1 MLLPLSDPRLSFH
14 SPQPVDR
21 TRAEVRLERFPA
33 AAYTAVANQIGPLA
47 NLRSSSGCGVLLR
60 TDSPVVTVR
69 LAALRHHQLVPQGL
83 ACEVEQDDGS
93 WRPYSSLDLRE
104 VGRDVP
110 VPLPTGLERGGP
122 LRTVAVWL
130 PTISTCALSGIEL
143 LPGSAVEPAPVPQPR
158 WLAVGDSLTQG
169 FSVQCPAQ
177 NWVHRLMRRWNLP
190 AWNLGVGGVK
200 IEPGVFDWA
209 LSARRWDLITVGL
222 GSNHSWDE
230 ADVVEAP
237 GRAAALAELVLSG
250 GHGRVVWLLPPYKP
264 CEDGKGPGDFMGV
277 PLNREAGERVRRVRE
292 SLRASLSEYAPR
304 LELVDDLL
312 PHDPR
317 YYPDG
322 LHPFAAGFARMADT
336 LDRVLRE
343 GVAADGEAGILKPR

>member
-1 MLLPLSDPRLSFH
+1 MLLPPADPRLSYWC
-14 SPQPVDR
+14 PQPVETSR
-21 TRAEVRLERFPA
+21 PEARLERFPP
-33 AAYTAVANQIGPLA
+33 AAYSALAGQIGPLA
-47 NLRSSSGCGVLLR
+47 NLRASSGCGVLLR
-60 TDSPVVTVR
+60 TDSPRMTVR

-83 ACEVEQDDGS
+83 AVEVEQEDGS
-93 WRPYSSLDLRE
+93 WLTLNSLDLRE

-110 VPLPTGLERGGP
+110 VPFGTGLELGGS
-122 LRTVAVWL
+122 LRTVAIWL

-143 LPGSAVEPAPVPQPR
+143 APGSAVAAAPQPEPR
-158 WLAVGDSLTQG
+158 WLAIGDSLTQG
-169 FSVQCPAQ
+169 FSVQSPAQ
-177 NWVHRLMRRWNLP
+177 NWVHRLMRRWDLP

-200 IEPGVFDWA
+200 IEPEVFDWA
-209 LSARRWDLITVGL
+209 LAARRWELVTIGL

-230 ADVVEAP
+230 ADVATAAD
-237 GRAAALAELVLSG
+237 RAAQFAELALSG

-277 PLNREAGERVRRVRE
+277 PLNRETGERVRRVRE
-292 SLRASLSEYAPR
+292 LLRARLSPYAPQ

-322 LHPFAAGFARMADT
+322 LHPFAAGFARMADA
-336 LDRVLRE
+336 LDAALR
-343 GVAADGEAGILKPR
+343 